1 MKNTEELYELIFEEL
16 NEPTAE
22 ALCFEILGEAPVI
35 PSKELGLWEV
45 EIASLVLEPGFTI
58 PNAHLRLL
66 RYEDIIYDVELNFT
80 TSSLK
85 PELLPRFVDT
95 LHRFAR
101 QLAVKHSITSYYSGL
116 EPAADEETRLFTGS
130 ERGPYA

>member
-22 ALCFEILGEAPVI
+22 ALCFEIFGEVPII

-58 PNAHLRLL
+58 PNA
-66 RYEDIIYDVELNFT
+66 V
-80 TSSLK
+80 
-85 PELLPRFVDT
+85 
-95 LHRFAR
+95 
-101 QLAVKHSITSYYSGL
+101 
-116 EPAADEETRLFTGS
+116 
-130 ERGPYA
+130 